1 MSILFP
7 PDLSSRLIL
16 SFLFATV
23 LYWGWRLA
31 RAWIQVKRE
40 EMAIDHLSQPE
51 VVAAMKEYRRKQGP
65 SGSAEG
71 LIDHLSEHTSVSPSR
86 VAAEHV
92 TSILDA
98 GLTGARLETEQRLSN
113 AGEEIFRENSRL
125 KAILSIFIVIGLLGT
140 LYGLAVALG
149 TLTAGNLA
157 NFEPSV
163 VDRLLR
169 RLKTALAPSI
179 WGVFLTVI
187 GVLTYS
193 YYINAVCRPIKSKLE
208 HSTLEKWVPALYP
221 TESQQA
227 KETLEEAQQQ
237 LQENVESAQRVARFA
252 ERVDEDLQDFDER
265 IRSAGALLERVE
277 GSLEGLAET
286 SDNFQ
291 EAMSNVEDFQ
301 EQLTGTFEQIESRQ
315 ESLASLLEGLRERD
329 DSFRERLSEIEELH
343 QAWQNHLSET
353 QDRLQEVTEATQNAL
368 AGLEGQSEE
377 LIEEVTEPV
386 AEKLEGVSVRLSELD
401 ESTHRGLQ
409 NVESSLNRLQNPLEG
424 SAERIERIA
433 ETFSDNLQSSVSGVR
448 EEFHR
453 QNDVR
458 SNRTDELAR
467 LNENLESLIEKQ
479 EAVHDAIRQSD
490 LSENGT
496 GILRR
501 VQDYF
506 RS

>member
-7 PDLSSRLIL
+7 PDPSSRLIL
-16 SFLFATV
+16 SVLFVTV
-23 LYWGWRLA
+23 LYWGWKLA

-40 EMAIDHLSQPE
+40 ETAIDHLSHPE
-51 VVAAMKEYRRKQGP
+51 MVVMMREYRQRQGLRD
-65 SGSAEG
+65 SAEG
-71 LIDHLSEHTSVSPSR
+71 LLDHLSEHTSVSSSR

-92 TSILDA
+92 ISILDA
-98 GLTGARLETEQRLSN
+98 GLTGARLETQQRLSS
-113 AGEEIFRENSRL
+113 AASQIFRENARL
-125 KAILSIFIVIGLLGT
+125 KAILSVFIVIGLLGT

-149 TLTAGNLA
+149 TLSANNLL
-157 NFEPSV
+157 NFKPSV
-163 VDRLLR
+163 VRTLLG

-187 GVLTYS
+187 GVFIYS
-193 YYINAVCRPIKSKLE
+193 YYVNAVCRPIKTKLE
-208 HSTLEKWVPALYP
+208 QATFEKWVPALYP

-237 LQENVESAQRVARFA
+237 LQENIESAERVAQFA

-265 IRSAGALLERVE
+265 IKSAGNLLGRVE
-277 GSLEGLAET
+277 GSLEGLANT
-286 SDNFQ
+286 SENFQ
-291 EAMSNVEDFQ
+291 EAMSSVEDFQ

-315 ESLASLLEGLRERD
+315 ESLTTLLEELRARD
-329 DSFRERLSEIEELH
+329 ESFRERLSDIEELQ

-353 QDRLQEVTEATQNAL
+353 QDQLQQVTEATRDAL
-368 AGLEGQSEE
+368 AGLEGRSEE
-377 LIEEVTEPV
+377 IVEEVTEPV
-386 AEKLEGVSVRLSELD
+386 AEELEGVSGRLSELD
-401 ESTHRGLQ
+401 ESTRRGLQ
-409 NVESSLNRLQNPLEG
+409 NVENSLNRLQNPLEG

-433 ETFSDNLQSSVSGVR
+433 DTFSDSLQSSVSGVR

-453 QNDVR
+453 QNDAR
-458 SNRTDELAR
+458 SDRTEELAR

-479 EAVHDAIRQSD
+479 EAVHDAIRQSE
-490 LSENGT
+490 LSKNGS